1 MVAEDGNGFQLQ
13 VSLQPNGITIERALS
28 DLQTRI
34 SRAEYIYNEE
44 DEGYHSPNNQIGIY
58 LSNRFDKMIEIQ
70 VRFIE
75 EEEPPVE
82 PEDILYTFVCEN
94 DWTPGSIFDDD
105 AMFYAYVWNDY
116 GEEDW
121 IPLEFVEGQTFTA
134 EISSKW
140 TYCIIVRL
148 DPEKEVGWDAKW
160 NQSDD
165 LKLSGEEST
174 INFSFTK

>member
-1 MVAEDGNGFQLQ
+1 MRQ
-13 VSLQPNGITIERALS
+13 ITSAL
-28 DLQTRI
+28 TA
-34 SRAEYIYNEE
+34 AEYHPD
-44 DEGYHSPNNQIGIY
+44 DENGYFSPNESIAVYVNNVQ
-58 LSNRFDKMIEIQ
+58 DKIIEIQ
-70 VRFIE
+70 VRFI

-94 DWTPGSIFDDD
+94 DWTPGSIFDDG
-105 AMFYAYVWNDY
+105 AVFYAYVWGDN